1 MIMEENDRV
10 SRELKVMGRQLGFTY
25 PSSPP
30 EVDVFGKRKKLDY
43 LAYMDKPS
51 FALPDFV
58 DVMKGCK
65 DLSERDAIQIQKN
78 QQINLQSM
86 GQFRS
91 DMCGHVAKLYDLAGQ
106 NFNSMDDKLTMYL
119 ELYSQCDA
127 SMRELVK
134 GRLLSLFSPAVRDAL
149 QDKER
154 ERDRD
159 RDERTRS
166 VL

>member
-65 DLSERDAIQIQKN
+65 DLSERDAIHTDPEEPADQ
-78 QQINLQSM
+78 
-86 GQFRS
+86 
-91 DMCGHVAKLYDLAGQ
+91 LAVDGPVQ
-106 NFNSMDDKLTMYL
+106 
-119 ELYSQCDA
+119 
-127 SMRELVK
+127 V
-134 GRLLSLFSPAVRDAL
+134 
-149 QDKER
+149 
-154 ERDRD
+154 
-159 RDERTRS
+159 
-166 VL
+166 